1 MFRRIITSV
10 PNFLTCCN
18 LLSGC
23 LACICAFSFDN
34 PMIWGLT
41 GRQLAWIMVGM
52 AAVFDFFD
60 GFAARLLRQEGPIG
74 GELDSL
80 ADDISFGFLPAAVLY
95 VLYGRSAGGLLP
107 EWAGFLVFVFAACAA
122 LRLAKFNID
131 DSQHTEFCGL
141 PSPAAAL
148 FCASLGL
155 LAERYGLAVS
165 REAVVLAAWSVGALM
180 VSPVRMFAL
189 KFSHYGWKGNE
200 IRYSFLAVSAVLLAV
215 LQLRAIPVVVALY
228 VFVSLVRWAACRTH
242 SES

>member
-1 MFRRIITSV
+1 M
-10 PNFLTCCN
+10 
-18 LLSGC
+18 
-23 LACICAFSFDN
+23 CIRD
-34 PMIWGLT
+34 
-41 GRQLAWIMVGM
+41 R
-52 AAVFDFFD
+52 
-60 GFAARLLRQEGPIG
+60 
-74 GELDSL
+74 

-107 EWAGFLVFVFAACAA
+107 DWAGFLVFVFAACAA

-189 KFSHYGWKGNE
+189 KFAHYGWKGNE

>member
-1 MFRRIITSV
+1 MRIKLFTI
-10 PNFLTCCN
+10 PN
-18 LLSGC
+18 LLTLSNLLCGALGAVAALSRGN
-23 LACICAFSFDN
+23 LAAAFGF
-34 PMIWGLT
+34 M
-41 GRQLAWIMVGM
+41 AA

-107 EWAGFLVFVFAACAA
+107 DWAGFLVFVFAACAA

-180 VSPVRMFAL
+180 VSPVRMFSF
-189 KFSHYGWKGNE
+189 KFAGFGWKGNE
-200 IRYSFLAVSAVLLAV
+200 LRYAFAALFVVLAVAVRWWAV
-215 LQLRAIPVVVALY
+215 PAIVALY
-228 VFVSLVRWAACRTH
+228 VLVSLVRWLVGRKPRNV
-242 SES
+242 